1 MNSKSIIEIYF
12 IVINIL
18 GFASMGDDKRRAIKH
33 YVRIPEATLF
43 AIALVGGSLGSLI
56 GMYVFR
62 HKTKHWYFKWGMP
75 IILILHIAIAAFLVL
90 SPLEFKFM

>member
-43 AIALVGGSLGSLI
+43 AIAIVGGSLGSTL
-56 GMYVFR
+56 GMFVFR
-62 HKTKHWYFKWGMP
+62 HKTLHWYFLFGLP
-75 IILILHIAIAAFLVL
+75 IILAIQILIFAFLYFG
-90 SPLEFKFM
+90 PLQFSFM

>member
-1 MNSKSIIEIYF
+1 M
-12 IVINIL
+12 NIL
-18 GFASMGDDKRRAIKH
+18 GFASMGIDKRKAQRGAF
-33 YVRIPEATLF
+33 RIPEATLF
-43 AIALVGGSLGSLI
+43 AFALLGGSLGSLI

-75 IILILHIAIAAFLVL
+75 IILILHIAIAAFLFF